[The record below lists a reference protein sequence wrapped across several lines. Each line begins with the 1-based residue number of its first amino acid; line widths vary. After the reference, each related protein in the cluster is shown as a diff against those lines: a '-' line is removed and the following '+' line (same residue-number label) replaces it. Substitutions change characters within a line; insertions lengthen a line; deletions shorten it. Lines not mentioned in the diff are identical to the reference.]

1 MVGKAQRLRPNI
13 RSRSP
18 RSASSSCKSAH
29 QWISLTNA
37 QFESALH
44 KARKQ
49 PGAAHVEILLGS
61 KMVTPLR
68 RSNFLST
75 ILSWALPI
83 FIFYWPPLGRSAC
96 LRIRR
101 IFPRRPLWP
110 VCLCPKNYFS
120 CGKPCRHS
128 RRGFLTWRP
137 VRLFRAQ
144 DNVHLGDDHLLRV
157 LGLVDPGRGRRGAR
171 PPATDQSEADS
182 TA

>member
-1 MVGKAQRLRPNI
+1 MDSADQRSVRVGPAEGKETTRRCT
-13 RSRSP
+13 RRDSP
-18 RSASSSCKSAH
+18 GIQNGHSTSA
-29 QWISLTNA
+29 
-37 QFESALH
+37 
-44 KARKQ
+44 
-49 PGAAHVEILLGS
+49 
-61 KMVTPLR
+61 

-128 RRGFLTWRP
+128 RRGFVTCGLSDYFGRKTMFIWKMIIFCAFLALLIRVEVAVARDHRLQTSQRP
-137 VRLFRAQ
+137 IPQ
-144 DNVHLGDDHLLRV
+144 
-157 LGLVDPGRGRRGAR
+157 PII
-171 PPATDQSEADS
+171 
-182 TA
+182 